1 MNYLNKRAENYS
13 DFTTQNYSEFMT
25 NLVTIW
31 RNEKLSQT
39 LLPYEENIINE
50 VTSLIEK
57 KESELKESKKMDKNI
72 KYYIEIDIQRIKFI
86 IKDYLRIRLMKIE
99 KYLFYLL
106 KNNKVDI
113 LSQNEI
119 KFAAELMDVKAAYFI
134 QGLKKMNSLANN
146 FYPFT
151 DKSKPRVE
159 KMQAIS
165 DAMITKP
172 AESEFVVVQNISNS
186 TIDINIKE
194 ISNDYQGEFLSIYS
208 GEKCLV
214 PFKLIES
221 YLKKKQVKI
230 I

>member
-1 MNYLNKRAENYS
+1 MSYLNERADNYS

-25 NLVTIW
+25 KLVTIW

-39 LLPYEENIINE
+39 LLPFEENTINE

-57 KESELKESKKMDKNI
+57 KESELKEKKIDKNI

-99 KYLFYLL
+99 KYLFFLL
-106 KNNKVDI
+106 KNNKTDV

-119 KFAAELMDVKAAYFI
+119 KFAAELMDVKATYFI

-151 DKSKPRVE
+151 DKNKSRVE
-159 KMQAIS
+159 KMKTIS

-172 AESEFVVVQNISNS
+172 PESEFVIVQNISNS
-186 TIDINIKE
+186 TIDINVKE
-194 ISNDYQGEFLSIYS
+194 ISNEYQGEFLSIYS

-214 PFKLIES
+214 PYKLIEP
-221 YLKKKQVKI
+221 YLLRKQVKI

>member
-1 MNYLNKRAENYS
+1 
-13 DFTTQNYSEFMT
+13 MT

-31 RNEKLSQT
+31 RNEKLSQM

-57 KESELKESKKMDKNI
+57 KEKELEDKKIDKNVR
-72 KYYIEIDIQRIKFI
+72 YYIEIDIHRIKFI

-106 KNNKVDI
+106 KNNKIDI

-151 DKSKPRVE
+151 DKNKTRIE
-159 KMQAIS
+159 KMQSIS

-172 AESEFVVVQNISNS
+172 TESEFVIIQNISNN
-186 TIDINIKE
+186 TIDINIRE

-214 PFKLIES
+214 PFKLIEP
-221 YLKKKQVKI
+221 YLERKQVKI

>member
-1 MNYLNKRAENYS
+1 MNYINKRSEYS
-13 DFTTQNYSEFMT
+13 DFTTQNYSEFMS
-25 NLVTIW
+25 NLVKIW

-39 LLPYEENIINE
+39 LLPYEENIIND
-50 VTSLIEK
+50 VITLIEK
-57 KESELKESKKMDKNI
+57 KEKEINDKKIDKNV

-106 KNNKVDI
+106 KNNKIDI

-119 KFAAELMDVKAAYFI
+119 KFAAELMDVKAAYFM
-134 QGLKKMNSLANN
+134 QGLKKMNSLVNN
-146 FYPFT
+146 FYQFT
-151 DKSKPRVE
+151 DKNKSRVD
-159 KMQAIS
+159 KMQTIS

-172 AESEFVVVQNISNS
+172 SDSEFVIIQNVSNN

-194 ISNDYQGEFLSIYS
+194 ISNEYQGEFLSIYS

-214 PFKLIES
+214 PFKLIEP
-221 YLKKKQVKI
+221 YLESKQVKI

>member
-1 MNYLNKRAENYS
+1 MNYINKRSEYS
-13 DFTTQNYSEFMT
+13 DFTTQNYSEFMS
-25 NLVTIW
+25 NLVNIW

-39 LLPYEENIINE
+39 LLPYEENTIND
-50 VTSLIEK
+50 VISLIEK
-57 KESELKESKKMDKNI
+57 IEKEIKEQKLDKNV

-99 KYLFYLL
+99 KYLLFLL
-106 KNNKVDI
+106 KNNKIDI

-119 KFAAELMDVKAAYFI
+119 KFAAELMDVKATYFL
-134 QGLKKMNSLANN
+134 QGLKKMNSLVNN

-151 DKSKPRVE
+151 DKNKSRVE
-159 KMQAIS
+159 KMQTIS
-165 DAMITKP
+165 EAMIVKP
-172 AESEFVVVQNISNS
+172 SESEFVIVQNISNN

-194 ISNDYQGEFLSIYS
+194 INDEYQGEFLSIYS

-214 PFKLIES
+214 PFKLIEP
-221 YLKKKQVKI
+221 YLKSKQVKI

>member
-1 MNYLNKRAENYS
+1 MNYASNNYS

-31 RNEKLSQT
+31 RNEKLSQE
-39 LLPYEENIINE
+39 LLPYEENNINE

-57 KESELKESKKMDKNI
+57 KEKELKDKKIDKNVR
-72 KYYIEIDIQRIKFI
+72 YYIEIDIQRIKFI

-106 KNNKVDI
+106 KNNKIDI

-151 DKSKPRVE
+151 DKNKTRIE
-159 KMQAIS
+159 KMQSIS

-172 AESEFVVVQNISNS
+172 TESEFVIIQNISNK
-186 TIDINIKE
+186 TIDINIRE

-214 PFKLIES
+214 PFKLIEP
-221 YLKKKQVKI
+221 YLERKQVKI

>member
-1 MNYLNKRAENYS
+1 MNHITRKSQIYS
-13 DFTTQNYSEFMT
+13 DFTTQNYSEFMIS
-25 NLVTIW
+25 LVTIW

-39 LLPYEENIINE
+39 LLPYEESIINE
-50 VTSLIEK
+50 VISQIEK
-57 KESELKESKKMDKNI
+57 KEEEINNKKMDKNV

-99 KYLFYLL
+99 KYLFFLL
-106 KNNKVDI
+106 KNNKIDI

-119 KFAAELMDVKAAYFI
+119 KFAAELMDIKAAYFM

-146 FYPFT
+146 FFQFT
-151 DKSKPRVE
+151 DKTKSRVE
-159 KMQAIS
+159 KMQTIS

-172 AESEFVVVQNISNS
+172 DDNDYVVVQNISNS
-186 TIDINIKE
+186 AIDINIKD
-194 ISNDYQGEFLSIYS
+194 IYADYKGEFLTIYS

-214 PFKLIES
+214 PYKLIET
-221 YLKKKQVKI
+221 YLKRKQVKI

>member
-1 MNYLNKRAENYS
+1 MNYSNSNNYS

-31 RNEKLSQT
+31 RNEKLSQM

-57 KESELKESKKMDKNI
+57 KEKELEDKKIDKNVR
-72 KYYIEIDIQRIKFI
+72 YYIEIDIHRIKFI
-86 IKDYLRIRLMKIE
+86 IKDYLRIRLMKRE

-106 KNNKVDI
+106 KNNKIDI

-151 DKSKPRVE
+151 DKNKTRIE
-159 KMQAIS
+159 KMQSIS

-172 AESEFVVVQNISNS
+172 TESEFVIIQNISNN
-186 TIDINIKE
+186 TIDINIRE

-214 PFKLIES
+214 PFKLIEP
-221 YLKKKQVKI
+221 YLERKQVKI

>member
-1 MNYLNKRAENYS
+1 MNYLNIRAETYS

-25 NLVTIW
+25 NLVRIW
-31 RNEKLSQT
+31 RNEKLCQT

-50 VTSLIEK
+50 VVSLVEK
-57 KESELKESKKMDKNI
+57 KEAEIKDKKIDKNV

-99 KYLFYLL
+99 KYLFHLL
-106 KNNKVDI
+106 KNNKIDI

-119 KFAAELMDVKAAYFI
+119 KFAAELMDVKASYFL

-146 FYPFT
+146 FYQFT
-151 DKSKPRVE
+151 DKNKKRIE
-159 KMQAIS
+159 KMETIS

-172 AESEFVVVQNISNS
+172 SSDEFVVVQNVSNN
-186 TIDINIKE
+186 TIEINIKD
-194 ISNDYQGEFLSIYS
+194 IYKDYQGEFLSIYS

-214 PFKLIES
+214 PFKLIQS
-221 YLKKKQVKI
+221 YLEKNQVKI

>member
-1 MNYLNKRAENYS
+1 MNYSNSNNYS

-31 RNEKLSQT
+31 RNEKLSQM

-57 KESELKESKKMDKNI
+57 KEKELEDKKIDKNVR
-72 KYYIEIDIQRIKFI
+72 YYIEIDIHRIKFI

-106 KNNKVDI
+106 KNNKIDI

-151 DKSKPRVE
+151 DKNKTRIE
-159 KMQAIS
+159 KMQSIS

-172 AESEFVVVQNISNS
+172 TESEFVIIQNISNN
-186 TIDINIKE
+186 TIDINIRE

-214 PFKLIES
+214 PFKLIEP
-221 YLKKKQVKI
+221 YLERKQVKI

>member
-1 MNYLNKRAENYS
+1 MNYLNKRTEAYS
-13 DFTTQNYSEFMT
+13 DFTTKNYSEFMT
-25 NLVTIW
+25 SLVTIW

-50 VTSLIEK
+50 VVSLVEK
-57 KESELKESKKMDKNI
+57 KEEEIKNKKMDKNI

-106 KNNKVDI
+106 KNNKINI

-119 KFAAELMDVKAAYFI
+119 KFAAELMDVKAAYFV

-146 FYPFT
+146 FYQFT
-151 DKSKPRVE
+151 DKNKTRVE
-159 KMQAIS
+159 KMQTIS

-172 AESEFVVVQNISNS
+172 SEDEFVIVQNISNS
-186 TIDINIKE
+186 TIDLNIKE
-194 ISNDYQGEFLSIYS
+194 ISSEFQGDFLSIYS

-214 PFKLIES
+214 PFKLIEP
-221 YLKKKQVKI
+221 YLQRKQVKI

>member
-1 MNYLNKRAENYS
+1 MNHITRKSQIYS

-25 NLVTIW
+25 SLVTIW

-50 VTSLIEK
+50 STSLIEE
-57 KESELKESKKMDKNI
+57 KENEINNKKMDKNV

-99 KYLFYLL
+99 KYLFFLL
-106 KNNKVDI
+106 KNNKIDI

-119 KFAAELMDVKAAYFI
+119 KFAAELMDIKAAYFM

-146 FYPFT
+146 FFQFT
-151 DKSKPRVE
+151 DKTKSRVE
-159 KMQAIS
+159 KMQTIS

-172 AESEFVVVQNISNS
+172 DDNDYVVVQNISNS
-186 TIDINIKE
+186 TIDINIKD
-194 ISNDYQGEFLSIYS
+194 IYADYKGEFLTIYS

-214 PFKLIES
+214 PYKLIET
-221 YLKKKQVKI
+221 YLKRKQVKI

>member
-1 MNYLNKRAENYS
+1 MNFLNKRTENYS

-134 QGLKKMNSLANN
+134 QGLKKMN
-146 FYPFT
+146 
-151 DKSKPRVE
+151 
-159 KMQAIS
+159 
-165 DAMITKP
+165 
-172 AESEFVVVQNISNS
+172 
-186 TIDINIKE
+186 
-194 ISNDYQGEFLSIYS
+194 
-208 GEKCLV
+208 
-214 PFKLIES
+214 
-221 YLKKKQVKI
+221 
-230 I
+230 

>member
-1 MNYLNKRAENYS
+1 MNHIQRKSQAYS

-25 NLVTIW
+25 SLVTIW
-31 RNEKLSQT
+31 RNEKLSQI

-57 KESELKESKKMDKNI
+57 KENELKNKKMDKNM

-99 KYLFYLL
+99 KYLFFLL
-106 KNNKVDI
+106 KNNKIDI

-119 KFAAELMDVKAAYFI
+119 KFAAELMDIKAAYFI

-146 FYPFT
+146 FFQFT
-151 DKSKPRVE
+151 DTTKSRVE
-159 KMQAIS
+159 KMQTIS
-165 DAMITKP
+165 DAMIIKP
-172 AESEFVVVQNISNS
+172 DDNDYVVIQNVSNS
-186 TIDINIKE
+186 TININIKE
-194 ISNDYQGEFLSIYS
+194 IYGEYKGEFLSIYS

-214 PFKLIES
+214 PFKLIEP
-221 YLKKKQVKI
+221 YLKRKQVKI

>member
-1 MNYLNKRAENYS
+1 MNYINKRSEYS
-13 DFTTQNYSEFMT
+13 DFTTQNYSEFMS
-25 NLVTIW
+25 NLVKIW

-39 LLPYEENIINE
+39 LLPYEENIIND
-50 VTSLIEK
+50 VITLIEK
-57 KESELKESKKMDKNI
+57 KEKEINNKKIDKNV

-106 KNNKVDI
+106 KNNKIDI

-119 KFAAELMDVKAAYFI
+119 KFAAELMDVKAAYFM
-134 QGLKKMNSLANN
+134 QGLKKMNSLVNN
-146 FYPFT
+146 FYQFT
-151 DKSKPRVE
+151 DKNKSRVD
-159 KMQAIS
+159 KMQTIS

-172 AESEFVVVQNISNS
+172 SDSEFVIIQNVSNN

-194 ISNDYQGEFLSIYS
+194 INNEYQGEFLSIYS

-214 PFKLIES
+214 PFKLIEP
-221 YLKKKQVKI
+221 YLESKQVKI

>member
-1 MNYLNKRAENYS
+1 MIYLNKNSNNYT

-39 LLPYEENIINE
+39 LLPYKENIINE
-50 VTSLIEK
+50 VTALIEK
-57 KESELKESKKMDKNI
+57 KEKELKEKKIDKNV
-72 KYYIEIDIQRIKFI
+72 KYYMEIDIQRIKFI

-106 KNNKVDI
+106 ENNKIDI

-119 KFAAELMDVKAAYFI
+119 KFAAELMDIKAAYFI
-134 QGLKKMNSLANN
+134 QGLKKMNSLSNN
-146 FYPFT
+146 FFPFT
-151 DKSKPRVE
+151 DKNKTRVE

-172 AESEFVVVQNISNS
+172 TESEFVIVQNISNN

-194 ISNDYQGEFLSIYS
+194 INNDYQGEFLSIYS

-214 PFKLIES
+214 PFKLIEP
-221 YLKKKQVKI
+221 YLERKQVKI

>member
-1 MNYLNKRAENYS
+1 MNYLNRRAEVYS
-13 DFTTQNYSEFMT
+13 DFTTKNYSEFMT
-25 NLVTIW
+25 NLVRIW
-31 RNEKLSQT
+31 RNEKLCQT

-50 VTSLIEK
+50 VVSLVEK
-57 KESELKESKKMDKNI
+57 KEAEIKDKKIDKNV

-99 KYLFYLL
+99 KYLFHLL
-106 KNNKVDI
+106 KSNKIDI

-119 KFAAELMDVKAAYFI
+119 KFAAELMDVKASYFL

-146 FYPFT
+146 FYQFT
-151 DKSKPRVE
+151 DKNKKRIE
-159 KMQAIS
+159 KMETIS

-172 AESEFVVVQNISNS
+172 SSDEFVVVQNVSNS
-186 TIDINIKE
+186 TIEINIKD
-194 ISNDYQGEFLSIYS
+194 IYKDYQGEFLSIYS

-214 PFKLIES
+214 PFKLIQS
-221 YLKKKQVKI
+221 YLDKNQVKI

>member
-1 MNYLNKRAENYS
+1 MNYSNSNNYS

-31 RNEKLSQT
+31 RNEKLSQE
-39 LLPYEENIINE
+39 LLPYEENNINE

-57 KESELKESKKMDKNI
+57 KEKELKDKKIDKNVR
-72 KYYIEIDIQRIKFI
+72 YYIEIDIQRIKFI

-106 KNNKVDI
+106 KNNKIDI

-151 DKSKPRVE
+151 DKNKTRIE
-159 KMQAIS
+159 KMQSIS

-172 AESEFVVVQNISNS
+172 TESEFVIIQNISNK
-186 TIDINIKE
+186 TIDINIRE

-214 PFKLIES
+214 PFKLIEP
-221 YLKKKQVKI
+221 YLERKQVKI

>member
-1 MNYLNKRAENYS
+1 MNYINKRSEYS
-13 DFTTQNYSEFMT
+13 DFTTQNYSDFMS
-25 NLVTIW
+25 NLVKIW

-39 LLPYEENIINE
+39 LLPYEENIIND
-50 VTSLIEK
+50 VISLIEK
-57 KESELKESKKMDKNI
+57 KEKEINDKKIDKNV
-72 KYYIEIDIQRIKFI
+72 KYYIELDIQRIKFI

-106 KNNKVDI
+106 KNNKIDI

-119 KFAAELMDVKAAYFI
+119 KFAAELMDVKAAYFM
-134 QGLKKMNSLANN
+134 QGLKKMNSLVNN
-146 FYPFT
+146 FYQFT
-151 DKSKPRVE
+151 DKNKSRVD
-159 KMQAIS
+159 KMQTIS

-172 AESEFVVVQNISNS
+172 SDSEFVIIQNISNN

-194 ISNDYQGEFLSIYS
+194 ISNEYQGEFLSIYS

-214 PFKLIES
+214 PFKLIEP
-221 YLKKKQVKI
+221 YLESKQVKI

>member
-1 MNYLNKRAENYS
+1 MSYLNERADNYS

-25 NLVTIW
+25 KLVTIW

-39 LLPYEENIINE
+39 LLPFEDNTINE

-57 KESELKESKKMDKNI
+57 KESELKEKKIDKNI

-99 KYLFYLL
+99 KYLFFLL
-106 KNNKVDI
+106 KNNKTDV

-119 KFAAELMDVKAAYFI
+119 KFAAELMDVKATYFI

-151 DKSKPRVE
+151 DKNKSRLE
-159 KMQAIS
+159 KMKTIS

-172 AESEFVVVQNISNS
+172 PESEFVIVQNISNS
-186 TIDINIKE
+186 TIDINVKE
-194 ISNDYQGEFLSIYS
+194 ISNEYQGEFLSIYS

-214 PFKLIES
+214 PYKLIEP
-221 YLKKKQVKI
+221 YLLRKQVKI

>member
-1 MNYLNKRAENYS
+1 MNYASNNYS

-31 RNEKLSQT
+31 RNEKLSQM

-57 KESELKESKKMDKNI
+57 KEKELEDKKIDKNVR
-72 KYYIEIDIQRIKFI
+72 YYIEIDIHRIKFI

-106 KNNKVDI
+106 KNNKIDI

-151 DKSKPRVE
+151 DKNKTRVE
-159 KMQAIS
+159 KMQSIS

-172 AESEFVVVQNISNS
+172 TESEFVIIQNISNK
-186 TIDINIKE
+186 TIDINIRE

-214 PFKLIES
+214 PFKLIEP
-221 YLKKKQVKI
+221 YLERKQVKI

>member
-1 MNYLNKRAENYS
+1 MNHLNKSSNNYS

-25 NLVTIW
+25 NLITIW

-39 LLPYEENIINE
+39 LLQYEEDTINL

-57 KESELKESKKMDKNI
+57 KEKELKEKKIDKNV

-106 KNNKVDI
+106 KNNKIDI

-119 KFAAELMDVKAAYFI
+119 KFAAELMDIKAAYFI

-151 DKSKPRVE
+151 DKNKTRVE
-159 KMQAIS
+159 KMQTIS
-165 DAMITKP
+165 DAMINKP
-172 AESEFVVVQNISNS
+172 VESEFVIIQNISNK

-194 ISNDYQGEFLSIYS
+194 INNNYNGDFLSIYS

-214 PFKLIES
+214 PYKLIEP
-221 YLKKKQVKI
+221 YLERKEVKI

>member
-1 MNYLNKRAENYS
+1 MNHITRQSQIYS

-25 NLVTIW
+25 SLVTIW

-50 VTSLIEK
+50 STSLIEK
-57 KESELKESKKMDKNI
+57 KENEINNKKMDKNV

-99 KYLFYLL
+99 KYLFFLL
-106 KNNKVDI
+106 KNNKIDI

-119 KFAAELMDVKAAYFI
+119 KFAAELMDIKAAYFM

-146 FYPFT
+146 FFQFT
-151 DKSKPRVE
+151 DKTKSRVE
-159 KMQAIS
+159 KMQTIS

-172 AESEFVVVQNISNS
+172 DDNDYVVVQNISNS
-186 TIDINIKE
+186 TIDINIKD
-194 ISNDYQGEFLSIYS
+194 IYADYKGEFLTIYS

-214 PFKLIES
+214 PYKLIET
-221 YLKKKQVKI
+221 YLKRKQVKI